1 MTIGLL
7 RFFIKKPQ
15 KNLKL
20 SLEVFVLKAGRE
32 TPLFGTFYNFNKS
45 TVKRTK
51 TFITQL

>member
-1 MTIGLL
+1 L

-32 TPLFGTFYNFNKS
+32 TTLFGTFDNLNKF
-45 TVKRTK
+45 TLKRIK
-51 TFITQL
+51 TLKTLL